1 MATAMGNGTPGP
13 LTKSHSIAAAA
24 SLRRRIPPFL
34 SRDKASLLDLT
45 TYARKLN
52 TILRLPNKDQWLTV
66 PIPN

>member
-24 SLRRRIPPFL
+24 SLKRGIPPLL
-34 SRDKASLLDLT
+34 SRDKASLLNLT

-52 TILRLPNKDQWLTV
+52 TILRLPNKDQRLTV